1 MKKNVKKMG
10 GILIISNYY
19 PPEKGAAANRIEQLA
34 LKLHQNN
41 YKVTVLCP
49 LGNYPQG
56 ELFPEYKGKFSVTEN
71 LQNITVKRLWIY
83 PSVSKNIFKRTLS
96 VLSFSTVLFFYLI
109 SKRTPNKVVVQSPP
123 LLLSFISVFLLS
135 LMRKKIILNVSD
147 LWPLA
152 AIELNALK
160 KNSFSHKISLS
171 LEQSIYL
178 RANLILA
185 QSNEIITHIHSIFPN
200 KKCYLYR
207 NFPDHQDTEMDFETK
222 IDEPIKLFY
231 AGLLGVAQG
240 VYELCKKIELQ
251 KLNIE
256 LHIFGDGAEKSQ
268 IEDLIQQSRSIGKDK
283 KIFFYGML
291 ERNMLHKKL
300 QTLDIAIVPLKTRI
314 YGSVPSKI
322 FEYGALG
329 YPILYFGGG
338 EGETIVRE
346 NKLGW
351 VAQVGNFE
359 SLNATL
365 IEISKTGK
373 SEIQNMKTTVFE
385 SAEYKFNLD
394 FQIKELINNGV
405 F

>member
-1 MKKNVKKMG
+1 MG
-10 GILIISNYY
+10 DILIISNYY

-34 LKLHQNN
+34 LKLYQNK

-49 LGNYPQG
+49 LGNYPKG
-56 ELFPEYKGKFSVTEN
+56 ELFLEYKGKFSITEK
-71 LQNITVKRLWIY
+71 LHNITVKRLWIY

-96 VLSFSTVLFFYLI
+96 VLSFSTVLFFYLL
-109 SKRTPNKVVVQSPP
+109 SKKTPNKVVVQSPP
-123 LLLSFISVFLLS
+123 LLLSFISVFVLS
-135 LMRKKIILNVSD
+135 LMGKKIILNVSD

-152 AIELNALK
+152 AIELKALK

-171 LEQSIYL
+171 FEQSMYW
-178 RANLILA
+178 RANVILG

-207 NFPDHQDTEMDFETK
+207 NFPDRQETEMVFETT
-222 IDEPIKLFY
+222 INEPIKLFY

-240 VYELCKKIELQ
+240 VYELCKNIELE

-268 IEDLIQQSRSIGKDK
+268 IEDLIQQSRNLGTDK
-283 KIFFYGML
+283 KIFFYDML
-291 ERNMLHKKL
+291 ERNLLHKKL
-300 QTLDIAIVPLKTRI
+300 QTFDIAIVPLKTRI

-329 YPILYFGGG
+329 FPILYCGGG

-346 NKLGW
+346 NNLGW

-359 SLNATL
+359 SLNSTL

-373 SEIQNMKTTVFE
+373 SEIQRMKTTVFE
-385 SAEYKFNLD
+385 SAEHKFNLD
-394 FQIKELINNGV
+394 FQIKELINNSV